1 MTSSGSSKDLV
12 KGLTAY
18 LQSPSLPL
26 PSEVNAIITSYLD
39 KHEKSEETSGD
50 KLNDELATIWEK
62 IVRDRPERYAAFL
75 VILREL
81 RPVLR
86 TPSRIFKWWDKL
98 LDPVLEHVA
107 SERGLAR
114 EVLEHTLDLLSTD
127 EHDDPE
133 AWSSGQML
141 PLVSRLLAR
150 WLEIVQ
156 SDSSFGPAAE
166 LKERMIKDALV
177 AFGKRDPKGFM
188 TVLND
193 FVLRKDDRNATLSL
207 LIHFVSCGP
216 PHLHQILQTPLFQ
229 SILQSLQRDE
239 STKTVAIALLSL
251 NMIMP
256 FIPSALV
263 QYLPTLFNIYARLL
277 FWDRDSLFTKQH
289 TEMGEGKD
297 GPWAT
302 MPWEKVLMDPDFD
315 GSTIQH
321 LKNYFSLLYGL
332 YPINFLDYIRKPQRY
347 LRHANNPED
356 IDVQAMEIRD
366 RSERFRKMHLLHPNF
381 YNLTIESEK
390 TDLSR
395 WIRSEADEVLAD
407 CTALQIEPGPSPVN
421 IQTDTSL
428 PGVPASVLSE
438 GQELDSREFALL
450 SSPVVDSLSQSMALP
465 SLALDRPGS
474 QLSHSTPS
482 GYNTP
487 EPRSR
492 GGGDSPTLPPQLAPS
507 ASHSRLQDLIHSN
520 KVIKSGLHQY
530 LNSDSVPSLILSP
543 QEQAGEKSPFLPS
556 TTHTSPQ
563 GGQTSGDLAEQA
575 AMLHH
580 ERLLLLNDLQYE
592 RFIKQQ
598 HMMHMGELRR
608 KQVRE
613 AATEAETQNLVM
625 ANRSLKQRLD
635 EAKRSEAQNKKEFEN
650 RRNMSK
656 KWEDSLSNKLKVF
669 REEQKKWV
677 LEEAELRQQ
686 LEKARGEIASLRRI
700 VDEAEKKRLESEQ
713 NLEAVDI
720 STAMI
725 EKLKAEISRLSAT
738 EHLFHGKEVKMQLAV
753 QEAAAAEAKAEQ
765 LSKELAA
772 REEQLEKQRRH
783 YQTEIDGLNSELGKA
798 LQIKQQTSSKEIV
811 AAYEG
816 ALAAARAKN
825 TDLQKQYGALTRKY
839 TVLKASLLNMQCEQT
854 ERSGRPIATPTSVV
868 ADGRL
873 DQGSGSPAMGRLRS
887 PRVLADSDGFEGSH
901 NATPPLEPLSS
912 SLGSVLPPNRPSTP
926 PGRHET
932 SGSGKTSPQTERY
945 FGRGGVQNTKKDKK
959 EKKEEKPEKKEKKMG
974 TIRGIRGFV

>member
-12 KGLTAY
+12 KGLTGF

-26 PSEVNAIITSYLD
+26 PSEVNVTISSYLE
-39 KHEKSEETSGD
+39 KHEKSEESAGE
-50 KLNDELATIWEK
+50 KLDEELSVIWEK

-75 VILREL
+75 AIIREL

-86 TPSRIFKWWDKL
+86 TPTRIFKWWDKL
-98 LDPVLEHVA
+98 LDPALEHVG

-127 EHDDPE
+127 EHDPD
-133 AWSSGQML
+133 AWNSGQML
-141 PLVSRLLAR
+141 PLASRLLAR

-156 SDSSFGPAAE
+156 TEGNFGPAAQ

-193 FVLRKDDRNATLSL
+193 FVMRKDDRNVALSL
-207 LIHFVSCGP
+207 LQYFVSSGP
-216 PHLHQILQTPLFQ
+216 PHLHVILQTPLFQ

-239 STKTVAIALLSL
+239 STNTVAIALVAL
-251 NMIMP
+251 NMILP
-256 FIPSALV
+256 FIPSSLV
-263 QYLPTLFNIYARLL
+263 TYLPTLFNIYARLL
-277 FWDRDSLFTKQH
+277 FWDRDSLYTQQN
-289 TEMGEGKD
+289 TEMGQGKD

-302 MPWEKVLMDPDFD
+302 MPWDKVLMDPDFD
-315 GSTIQH
+315 GSRIPH
-321 LKNYFSLLYGL
+321 LQTYFTLLYGL
-332 YPINFLDYIRKPQRY
+332 YPINFLDYIRKPHRY
-347 LRHANNPED
+347 LRHANNAED
-356 IDVQAMEIRD
+356 IDVQATEIRD
-366 RSERFRKMHLLHPNF
+366 RSERFRKQHILHPNF

-395 WIRSEADEVLAD
+395 WISSEADEVQANCMSLK
-407 CTALQIEPGPSPVN
+407 IEPGPLPLN
-421 IQTDTSL
+421 IAADASL

-438 GQELDSREFALL
+438 GPDQDSREFALL
-450 SSPVVDSLSQSMALP
+450 SSPVVDSSRQSMTIP

-520 KVIKSGLHQY
+520 KVIKSGLHPS
-530 LNSDSVPSLILSP
+530 LNSDSVPSLVLSP
-543 QEQAGEKSPFLPS
+543 QEQPGEKSPFLPP
-556 TTHTSPQ
+556 TTQISQQQ
-563 GGQTSGDLAEQA
+563 GRASVDLAEQA
-575 AMLHH
+575 ALLHH

-625 ANRSLKQRLD
+625 ANRSLKQHLD
-635 EAKRSEAQNKKEFEN
+635 EAKRNEAQIKKEFDN
-650 RRNMSK
+650 RRNISK
-656 KWEDSLSNKLKVF
+656 KWEDSLSNKLKIL
-669 REEQKKWV
+669 RDEQKQWV
-677 LEEAELRQQ
+677 LEETELRQQ
-686 LEKARGEIASLRRI
+686 LEKARGEIESLRRI

-725 EKLKAEISRLSAT
+725 EKLKAEIVRLSAT
-738 EHLFHGKEVKMQLAV
+738 EHLFHGKEIKMQTAI
-753 QEAAAAEAKAEQ
+753 QEAAAAEARAEQ

-772 REEQLEKQRRH
+772 REEQLQRERRH
-783 YQTEIDGLNSELGKA
+783 YQTEIDGLKSELGKA
-798 LQIKQQTSSKEIV
+798 LQNKQQTSSKEV
-811 AAYEG
+811 MAAYEG

-825 TDLQKQYGALTRKY
+825 TDLQKQYAALMRKY
-839 TVLKASLLNMQCEQT
+839 TVLKSSLLDMQCDAMEK
-854 ERSGRPIATPTSVV
+854 GGKPIEIPTSV
-868 ADGRL
+868 ADGRG
-873 DQGSGSPAMGRLRS
+873 DQGLGSPIVGRLRS
-887 PRVLADSDGFEGSH
+887 PRVPSDSVGFEGSH

-926 PGRHET
+926 PGRDA
-932 SGSGKTSPQTERY
+932 SGSEKTSPQAERY

-959 EKKEEKPEKKEKKMG
+959 EKKEEKAEKKEKKLG
-974 TIRGIRGFV
+974 TGIRGIRGFV